1 LEEQV
6 NVIQE
11 YTVSRNHRNG
21 LRIVK
26 PSAEQPRAATSG
38 KVTHDARGTAVW
50 DWAVDTGVLS
60 QKSAAEL
67 LDTLADPAG
76 LTLAGETKERSPSEW
91 RGDPYNR
98 TRK

>member
-1 LEEQV
+1 M

-11 YTVSRNHRNG
+11 HIVSRNHRTG

-26 PSAEQPRAATSG
+26 PSTGQPPAATGG
-38 KVTHDARGTAVW
+38 KVKHDARGNAVW

-76 LTLAGETKERSPSEW
+76 LTLAGEVKEAPEW

-98 TRK
+98 NRK